1 VQIFDAQGQ
10 PVTAIGQKGKGDGEF
25 AGPEGIALS
34 SDDWLYVSD
43 RGNARVQVFQVE
55 RG

>member
-1 VQIFDAQGQ
+1 MQIFDPQGQ
-10 PVTAIGQKGKGDGEF
+10 PVTAFGSKGKGEGEF

-34 SDDWLYVSD
+34 PDDWLYVSD
-43 RGNARVQVFQVE
+43 RGNARVQVFQIE